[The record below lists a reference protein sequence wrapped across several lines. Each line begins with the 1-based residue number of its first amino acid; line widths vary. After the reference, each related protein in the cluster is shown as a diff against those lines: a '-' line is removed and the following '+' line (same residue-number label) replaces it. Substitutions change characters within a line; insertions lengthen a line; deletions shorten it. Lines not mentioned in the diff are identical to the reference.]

1 MAMRGFELGTE
12 TDRMFADAEQKR
24 AEREVGKTEF
34 QQVVDASG
42 TKPMTASEFAYA
54 GASIA
59 PITGDIIAYK
69 EAPEDFERAYELIK
83 RGYKEKDL
91 VNLGLG
97 AAFAGLVTLGLIPGI
112 GFISRIGKNAA
123 KDSIKQALKEGNL
136 SEAADTMVKTSKTY
150 QDKALIN
157 KKSET
162 QLQRLAEARI
172 KYKNLSAKERN
183 KKLKRLNRPDNITVY
198 HGSKGMQDKLSSDKD
213 YPKRETYKDT
223 TLTETNDSATSSNFI
238 DADDDSIMEFKSAIP
253 TRKDMLIKEG
263 FQPYVDTGDG
273 IVNTRGTFKE
283 ARGLTSGDGYHAE
296 INGKDIGKLLSTSRD
311 PNVSMSPS
319 FTNPETIT
327 NADNYLVD
335 GPIIENLIYAEIPYE
350 KMKNMKPDEYVD
362 MTNGLSKNKDVK
374 KYLAEKYFS
383 KTKSNEYG
391 ATMLPKSGHVEAELA
406 VAFPEY
412 FKPKSIS
419 DLNPKDADY
428 STRIVLD
435 KRGDPRSTAEMF
447 EGKDVG
453 KLNVP
458 EKVKAAK
465 LAFKKADTML
475 ERIDDGAGG
484 DMDKALFPTQN
495 KVSAKEANIYRN
507 KSYDNIKNSL
517 NSMAEL
523 AKYTSE
529 FGARGSYDKFLQ
541 KLGSRAYV
549 FEKLA
554 DKFPQGSEKY
564 KNLKVLSVL
573 ANSGFYAGPKQMNT
587 IRKGFSSKKA
597 LDNITSDV
605 KSKKVGAG
613 ILADK
618 QIQDYLKTDTNITTA
633 KGVYNK
639 IIKKHDGADYAKK
652 NIEVKNDLTPREAKQ
667 ILLDLTG
674 RFNRG
679 GLVKQKGLMARA

>member
-1 MAMRGFELGTE
+1 MRGFELGTE

-42 TKPMTASEFAYA
+42 TKPMTASEFAYT
-54 GASIA
+54 GASMA
-59 PITGDIIAYK
+59 PVTGDIIAYK
-69 EAPEDFERAYELIK
+69 EAPEDFERAYELLK
-83 RGYKEKDL
+83 KGYKEKDL
-91 VNLGLG
+91 VTLGLG
-97 AAFAGLVTLGLIPGI
+97 TAFAGLVALGLVPGI
-112 GFISRIGKNAA
+112 GFVSRIGKNAA
-123 KDSIKQALKEGNL
+123 KDSIKNLLKEGNL
-136 SEAADTMVKTSKTY
+136 DKAADIMVKTSKTY

-157 KKSET
+157 KQSEV
-162 QLQRLAEARI
+162 QLRKLAKARI
-172 KYKNLSAKERN
+172 AFKNLSAKER
-183 KKLKRLNRPDNITVY
+183 KQKIKRLNRPDNITVY
-198 HGSKGMQDKLSSDKD
+198 HGSKGMQDKVGPLTGDAQRVKNQSTGEIDFIEAEDD
-213 YPKRETYKDT
+213 Y
-223 TLTETNDSATSSNFI
+223 TSIVDNR
-238 DADDDSIMEFKSAIP
+238 P
-253 TRKDMLIKEG
+253 TRKDLITRQG
-263 FQPYVDTGDG
+263 FQPYADTGDG
-273 IVNTRGTFKE
+273 IAKTRGTFKE

-296 INGKDIGKLLSTSRD
+296 ISGNKLLSTSRD

-327 NADNYLVD
+327 NTDNNIID
-335 GPIIENLIYAEIPYE
+335 GPILENLIYAEIPYY
-350 KMKNMKPDEYVD
+350 KMNNMKPDEYID

-374 KYLAEKYFS
+374 KYLTEKHFS
-383 KTKSNEYG
+383 KTESNEYG

-419 DLNPKDADY
+419 DLNPKDVD
-428 STRIVLD
+428 
-435 KRGDPRSTAEMF
+435 RSIRYVDNKKGELKSPAEMF
-447 EGKDVG
+447 EGKNIG
-453 KLNVP
+453 KLDVP

-465 LAFKKADTML
+465 LAFKKADEML
-475 ERIDDGAGG
+475 FKIDDGAGG
-484 DMDKALFPTQN
+484 DMDKALFPKQN
-495 KVSAKEANIYRN
+495 NVSAKEANIYRN

-541 KLGSRAYV
+541 KLGSRAFV

-554 DKFPQGSEKY
+554 EKFPQGSEKY

-639 IIKKHDGADYAKK
+639 IINKKDSLDYSKK
-652 NIEVKNDLTPREAKQ
+652 NPVQNDLTPREAKQ

>member
-42 TKPMTASEFAYA
+42 TKPMTAAEFAYT

-59 PITGDIIAYK
+59 PISGDIIAYK

-97 AAFAGLVTLGLIPGI
+97 AAFAGLVTLGLIPGV

-136 SEAADTMVKTSKTY
+136 ADAAETMVKTSKTY
-150 QDKALIN
+150 QDKALVN
-157 KKSET
+157 KQSEV
-162 QLQRLAEARI
+162 QLRKLAEARI
-172 KYKNLSAKERN
+172 KFKHLSAKER
-183 KKLKRLNRPDNITVY
+183 KREIKRLNRPDNVTVY
-198 HGSKGMQDKLSSDKD
+198 HGSKGMQDKLSSYKD
-213 YPKRETYKDT
+213 YPAADI
-223 TLTETNDSATSSNFI
+223 SS
-238 DADDDSIMEFKSAIP
+238 
-253 TRKDMLIKEG
+253 TRKDMLVKEG
-263 FQPYVDTGDG
+263 FQPYADTGDG

-296 INGKDIGKLLSTSRD
+296 IGGNKLLSTSRD

-319 FTNPETIT
+319 FTNPENIT
-327 NADNYLVD
+327 NAENYIID
-335 GPIIENLIYAEIPYE
+335 GPILENLIYAEIPYS
-350 KMKNMKPDEYVD
+350 KMKNMKPDEYTD
-362 MTNGLSKNKDVK
+362 MTNGLSKNKDVRE
-374 KYLAEKYFS
+374 YLAKKYFS
-383 KTKSNEYG
+383 KTKSNEFG

-428 STRIVLD
+428 STRIMPD
-435 KRGDPRSTAEMF
+435 KKGELRSTAEMF

-484 DMDKALFPTQN
+484 TMDKALFPTQN
-495 KVSAKEANIYRN
+495 KVSAKEAIINRN
-507 KSYDNIKNSL
+507 KSYDNIKDTL
-517 NSMAEL
+517 TSMAEL

-541 KLGSRAYV
+541 KLGARAFV

-573 ANSGFYAGPKQMNT
+573 ASTGFYSSPKGMNV

-597 LDNITSDV
+597 LDNITSDI

-618 QIQDYLKTDTNITTA
+618 QIQDYLKTDANITTA

-639 IIKKHDGADYAKK
+639 IAKDDSIDYAKNAAK
-652 NIEVKNDLTPREAKQ
+652 VKNDLTPREAKQ

-679 GLVKQKGLMARA
+679 GLVKQKGLMTRS

>member
-42 TKPMTASEFAYA
+42 TKPMTAAEFAYT

-59 PITGDIIAYK
+59 PISGDIIAYK

-97 AAFAGLVTLGLIPGI
+97 AAFAGLVTLGLIPGV

-136 SEAADTMVKTSKTY
+136 ADAAETMVKTSKTY
-150 QDKALIN
+150 QDKALVN
-157 KKSET
+157 KQSEV
-162 QLQRLAEARI
+162 QLRKLAEARI
-172 KYKNLSAKERN
+172 KFKHLSAKER
-183 KKLKRLNRPDNITVY
+183 KREIKRLNRPDNVTVY
-198 HGSKGMQDKLSSDKD
+198 HGSKGMQDKLSSYKD
-213 YPKRETYKDT
+213 YPAADI
-223 TLTETNDSATSSNFI
+223 SS
-238 DADDDSIMEFKSAIP
+238 
-253 TRKDMLIKEG
+253 TRKDMLVKEG
-263 FQPYVDTGDG
+263 FQPYADTGDG

-296 INGKDIGKLLSTSRD
+296 IGGNKLLSTSRD

-327 NADNYLVD
+327 NADNYIID
-335 GPIIENLIYAEIPYE
+335 GPILENLIYAEIPYS
-350 KMKNMKPDEYVD
+350 KMKNMKPDEYID
-362 MTNGLSKNKDVK
+362 MTNGLSKNKDVRE
-374 KYLAEKYFS
+374 YLAKKYFS
-383 KTKSNEYG
+383 KTKSNEFG

-428 STRIVLD
+428 STRIMPD
-435 KRGDPRSTAEMF
+435 KKGELRSTAEMF

-484 DMDKALFPTQN
+484 TMDKALFPTQN
-495 KVSAKEANIYRN
+495 KVSAKEAIINRN
-507 KSYDNIKNSL
+507 KSYDNIKDTL
-517 NSMAEL
+517 TSMAEL

-541 KLGSRAYV
+541 KLGARAFV

-573 ANSGFYAGPKQMNT
+573 ASTGFYSSPKGMNV

-597 LDNITSDV
+597 LDNITSDI

-618 QIQDYLKTDTNITTA
+618 QIQDYLKTDANITTA

-639 IIKKHDGADYAKK
+639 IAKDDSIDYAKNAAK
-652 NIEVKNDLTPREAKQ
+652 VKNELTPREAKQ

-679 GLVKQKGLMARA
+679 GLVKQKGLMTRS

>member
-1 MAMRGFELGTE
+1 
-12 TDRMFADAEQKR
+12 
-24 AEREVGKTEF
+24 
-34 QQVVDASG
+34 
-42 TKPMTASEFAYA
+42 MTASEFAYT
-54 GASIA
+54 GASMA
-59 PITGDIIAYK
+59 PVTGDIIAYK
-69 EAPEDFERAYELIK
+69 EAPEDFERAYELLK
-83 RGYKEKDL
+83 KGYKEKDL
-91 VNLGLG
+91 VTLGLG
-97 AAFAGLVTLGLIPGI
+97 TAFAGLVALGLVPGI
-112 GFISRIGKNAA
+112 GFVSRIGKNAA
-123 KDSIKQALKEGNL
+123 KDSIKNLLKEGNL
-136 SEAADTMVKTSKTY
+136 DKAADIMVKTSKTY

-157 KKSET
+157 KQSEV
-162 QLQRLAEARI
+162 QLRKLAKARI
-172 KYKNLSAKERN
+172 AFKNLSAKER
-183 KKLKRLNRPDNITVY
+183 KQKIKRLNRPDNITVY
-198 HGSKGMQDKLSSDKD
+198 HGSKGMQDKVGPLTGDAQRVKNQSTGEIDFIEAEDD
-213 YPKRETYKDT
+213 Y
-223 TLTETNDSATSSNFI
+223 TSIVDNR
-238 DADDDSIMEFKSAIP
+238 P
-253 TRKDMLIKEG
+253 TRKDLITRQG
-263 FQPYVDTGDG
+263 FQPYADTGDG
-273 IVNTRGTFKE
+273 IAKTRGTFKE

-296 INGKDIGKLLSTSRD
+296 ISGNKLLSTSRD

-327 NADNYLVD
+327 NADNNIID
-335 GPIIENLIYAEIPYE
+335 GPILENLIYAEIPYY
-350 KMKNMKPDEYVD
+350 KMNNMKPDEYID

-374 KYLAEKYFS
+374 KYLTEKHFS
-383 KTKSNEYG
+383 KTESNEYG

-419 DLNPKDADY
+419 DLNPKDVD
-428 STRIVLD
+428 
-435 KRGDPRSTAEMF
+435 RSIRYVDNKKGELKSPAEMF
-447 EGKDVG
+447 EGKNIG
-453 KLNVP
+453 KLDVP

-465 LAFKKADTML
+465 LAFKKADEML
-475 ERIDDGAGG
+475 FKIDDGAGG
-484 DMDKALFPTQN
+484 DMDKALFPKQN
-495 KVSAKEANIYRN
+495 NVSAKEASIYRN

-541 KLGSRAYV
+541 KLGSRAFV

-554 DKFPQGSEKY
+554 EKFPQGSEKY

-639 IIKKHDGADYAKK
+639 IINKKDSLDYSKK
-652 NIEVKNDLTPREAKQ
+652 NPVQNDLTPREAKQ

>member
-42 TKPMTASEFAYA
+42 TKPMTASEFAYT
-54 GASIA
+54 GASMA
-59 PITGDIIAYK
+59 PVTGDIIAYK
-69 EAPEDFERAYELIK
+69 EAPEDFERAYELLK
-83 RGYKEKDL
+83 KGYKEKDL
-91 VNLGLG
+91 VTLGLG
-97 AAFAGLVTLGLIPGI
+97 TAFAGLVALGLVPGI
-112 GFISRIGKNAA
+112 GFVSRIGKNAA
-123 KDSIKQALKEGNL
+123 KDSIKNLLKEGNL
-136 SEAADTMVKTSKTY
+136 DKAADIMVKTSKTY

-157 KKSET
+157 KQSEV
-162 QLQRLAEARI
+162 QLRKLAKARI
-172 KYKNLSAKERN
+172 AFKNLSAKER
-183 KKLKRLNRPDNITVY
+183 KQKIKRLNRPDNITVY
-198 HGSKGMQDKLSSDKD
+198 HGSKGMQDKVGPLTGDAQRVKNQSTGEIDFIEAEDD
-213 YPKRETYKDT
+213 Y
-223 TLTETNDSATSSNFI
+223 TSIVDNR
-238 DADDDSIMEFKSAIP
+238 P
-253 TRKDMLIKEG
+253 TRKDLITRQG
-263 FQPYVDTGDG
+263 FQPYADTGDG
-273 IVNTRGTFKE
+273 IAKTRGTFKE

-296 INGKDIGKLLSTSRD
+296 ISGNKLLSTSRD

-327 NADNYLVD
+327 NTDNNIID
-335 GPIIENLIYAEIPYE
+335 GPILENLIYAEIPYY
-350 KMKNMKPDEYVD
+350 KMNNMKPDEYID

-374 KYLAEKYFS
+374 KYLTEKHFS
-383 KTKSNEYG
+383 KTESNEYG

-419 DLNPKDADY
+419 DLNPKDVD
-428 STRIVLD
+428 
-435 KRGDPRSTAEMF
+435 RSIRYVDNKKGELKSPAEMF
-447 EGKDVG
+447 EGKNIG
-453 KLNVP
+453 KLDVP

-465 LAFKKADTML
+465 LAFKKADEML
-475 ERIDDGAGG
+475 FKIDDGAGG
-484 DMDKALFPTQN
+484 DMDKALFPKQN
-495 KVSAKEANIYRN
+495 NVSAKEANIYRN

-541 KLGSRAYV
+541 KLGSRAFV

-554 DKFPQGSEKY
+554 EKFPQGSEKY

-618 QIQDYLKTDTNITTA
+618 QIQEYLKTDTNITTA

-639 IIKKHDGADYAKK
+639 IINKKDSLDYSKK
-652 NIEVKNDLTPREAKQ
+652 NPVQNDLTPREAKQ

>member
-42 TKPMTASEFAYA
+42 TKPMTAAEFAYT

-59 PITGDIIAYK
+59 PISGDIIAYK

-97 AAFAGLVTLGLIPGI
+97 AAFAGLVTLGLIPGV

-136 SEAADTMVKTSKTY
+136 ADAAETMVKTSKTY
-150 QDKALIN
+150 QDKALVN
-157 KKSET
+157 KQSEV
-162 QLQRLAEARI
+162 QLRKLAEARI
-172 KYKNLSAKERN
+172 KFKHLSAKER
-183 KKLKRLNRPDNITVY
+183 KREIKRLNRPDNVTVY
-198 HGSKGMQDKLSSDKD
+198 HGSKGMQDKLSSYKD
-213 YPKRETYKDT
+213 YPAADI
-223 TLTETNDSATSSNFI
+223 SS
-238 DADDDSIMEFKSAIP
+238 
-253 TRKDMLIKEG
+253 TRKDMLVKEG
-263 FQPYVDTGDG
+263 FQPYADTGDG

-296 INGKDIGKLLSTSRD
+296 IGGNKLLSTSRD

-327 NADNYLVD
+327 NADNYIID
-335 GPIIENLIYAEIPYE
+335 GPILENLIYAEIPYS
-350 KMKNMKPDEYVD
+350 KMKNMKPDEYTD
-362 MTNGLSKNKDVK
+362 MTNGLSKNKDVRE
-374 KYLAEKYFS
+374 YLAKKYFS
-383 KTKSNEYG
+383 KTKSNEFG

-428 STRIVLD
+428 STRIMPD
-435 KRGDPRSTAEMF
+435 KKGELRSTAEMF

-484 DMDKALFPTQN
+484 TMDKALFPTQN
-495 KVSAKEANIYRN
+495 KVSAKEAIINRN
-507 KSYDNIKNSL
+507 KSYDNIKDTL
-517 NSMAEL
+517 TSMAEL

-554 DKFPQGSEKY
+554 EKFPQGSEKY

-573 ANSGFYAGPKQMNT
+573 ASTGFYSSPKGMNV

-597 LDNITSDV
+597 LDNITSDI

-618 QIQDYLKTDTNITTA
+618 QIQDYLKTDANITTA

-639 IIKKHDGADYAKK
+639 IAKDDSIDYAKNAAK
-652 NIEVKNDLTPREAKQ
+652 VKNELTPREAKQ

-679 GLVKQKGLMARA
+679 GLVKQKGLMTRS

>member
-1 MAMRGFELGTE
+1 MRGFELGTE

-42 TKPMTASEFAYA
+42 IKPMTAAEFAYT

-59 PITGDIIAYK
+59 PISGDIIAYK

-97 AAFAGLVTLGLIPGI
+97 AAFAGLVTLGLIPGV

-123 KDSIKQALKEGNL
+123 KNSIKQALKDGNL
-136 SEAADTMVKTSKTY
+136 ADAAETMVKTSKTY
-150 QDKALIN
+150 QDKALVN
-157 KKSET
+157 KQSEV
-162 QLQRLAEARI
+162 QLSKLAEARI
-172 KYKNLSAKERN
+172 KFKHLSAKER
-183 KKLKRLNRPDNITVY
+183 KREIKRLNRPDNVTVY

-213 YPKRETYKDT
+213 YPKRDTYKDT
-223 TLTETNDSATSSNFI
+223 TRAKTDDNETSFNFI
-238 DADDDSIMEFKSAIP
+238 DPDDDSIMEFKASVP
-253 TRKDMLIKEG
+253 TRKDMLVKEG
-263 FQPYVDTGDG
+263 FQPYADTGDG

-296 INGKDIGKLLSTSRD
+296 IGGNKLLSTSRD

-319 FTNPETIT
+319 FTNPENIT
-327 NADNYLVD
+327 NVDNDIID
-335 GPIIENLIYAEIPYE
+335 GPILENLIYAEIPYS
-350 KMKNMKPDEYVD
+350 KMKNMKPDEYID
-362 MTNGLSKNKDVK
+362 MTNGLSKNKDVRE
-374 KYLAEKYFS
+374 YLAKKYFS
-383 KTKSNEYG
+383 KTKSNEFG

-419 DLNPKDADY
+419 DLNPSKADY

-435 KRGDPRSTAEMF
+435 KKGDPRSEAEMF
-447 EGKDVG
+447 EGKDIG

-465 LAFKKADTML
+465 LAFKKADEML
-475 ERIDDGAGG
+475 FKVDDGAGG

-495 KVSAKEANIYRN
+495 KISAKESIIYRN
-507 KSYDNIKNSL
+507 KSYNNIKDTL

-541 KLGSRAYV
+541 KLSSRAFV

-573 ANSGFYAGPKQMNT
+573 ASTGFYSSPKGMNV

-597 LDNITSDV
+597 LDNITSDI
-605 KSKKVGAG
+605 KSKKVGDG

-618 QIQDYLKTDTNITTA
+618 QIQDYLKTDANITTA
-633 KGVYNK
+633 KGVYNS
-639 IIKKHDGADYAKK
+639 IIKKHNAADYAKK
-652 NIEVKNDLTPREAKQ
+652 NIDVKNDLTPREAKQ

-679 GLVKQKGLMARA
+679 GLVKQKGLMTRS

>member
-42 TKPMTASEFAYA
+42 TKPMTAAEFAYT

-59 PITGDIIAYK
+59 PISGDIIAYK

-97 AAFAGLVTLGLIPGI
+97 AAFAGLVTLGLIPGV

-136 SEAADTMVKTSKTY
+136 ADAAETMVKTSKTY
-150 QDKALIN
+150 QDKALVN
-157 KKSET
+157 KQSEV
-162 QLQRLAEARI
+162 QLRKLAEARI
-172 KYKNLSAKERN
+172 KFKHLSAKER
-183 KKLKRLNRPDNITVY
+183 KREIKRLNRPDNVTVY
-198 HGSKGMQDKLSSDKD
+198 HGSKGMQDKLSSYKD
-213 YPKRETYKDT
+213 YPAADI
-223 TLTETNDSATSSNFI
+223 SS
-238 DADDDSIMEFKSAIP
+238 
-253 TRKDMLIKEG
+253 TRKDMLVKEG
-263 FQPYVDTGDG
+263 FQPYADTGDG

-296 INGKDIGKLLSTSRD
+296 IGGNKLLSTSRD

-319 FTNPETIT
+319 FTNPENIT
-327 NADNYLVD
+327 NADNYIID
-335 GPIIENLIYAEIPYE
+335 GPILENLIYAEIPYS
-350 KMKNMKPDEYVD
+350 KMKNMKPDEYTD
-362 MTNGLSKNKDVK
+362 MTNGLSKNKDVRE
-374 KYLAEKYFS
+374 YLAKKYFS
-383 KTKSNEYG
+383 KTKSNEFG

-428 STRIVLD
+428 STRIMPD
-435 KRGDPRSTAEMF
+435 KKGELRSTAEMF

-484 DMDKALFPTQN
+484 TMDKALFPTQN
-495 KVSAKEANIYRN
+495 KVSAKEAIINRN
-507 KSYDNIKNSL
+507 KSYDNIKDTL
-517 NSMAEL
+517 TSMAEL

-554 DKFPQGSEKY
+554 EKFPQGSEKY

-573 ANSGFYAGPKQMNT
+573 ASTGFYSSPKGMNV

-597 LDNITSDV
+597 LDNITSDI

-618 QIQDYLKTDTNITTA
+618 QIQDYLKTDANITTA

-639 IIKKHDGADYAKK
+639 IAKDDSIDYAKNAAK
-652 NIEVKNDLTPREAKQ
+652 VKNELTPREAKQ

-679 GLVKQKGLMARA
+679 GLVKQKGLMTRS

>member
-42 TKPMTASEFAYA
+42 TKPMTAAEFAYT

-59 PITGDIIAYK
+59 PISGDIIAYK

-97 AAFAGLVTLGLIPGI
+97 AAFAGLVTLGLIPGV

-136 SEAADTMVKTSKTY
+136 ADAAETMVKTSKTY
-150 QDKALIN
+150 QDKALVN
-157 KKSET
+157 KQSEV
-162 QLQRLAEARI
+162 QLRKLAEARI
-172 KYKNLSAKERN
+172 KFKHLSAKER
-183 KKLKRLNRPDNITVY
+183 KREIKRLNRPDNVTVY
-198 HGSKGMQDKLSSDKD
+198 HGSKGMQDKLSSYKD
-213 YPKRETYKDT
+213 YPAADI
-223 TLTETNDSATSSNFI
+223 SS
-238 DADDDSIMEFKSAIP
+238 
-253 TRKDMLIKEG
+253 TRKDMLVKEG
-263 FQPYVDTGDG
+263 FQPYADTGDG

-296 INGKDIGKLLSTSRD
+296 IGGNKLLSTSRD

-319 FTNPETIT
+319 FTNPENIT
-327 NADNYLVD
+327 NADNYIID
-335 GPIIENLIYAEIPYE
+335 GPILENLIYAEIPYS
-350 KMKNMKPDEYVD
+350 KMKNMKPDEYTD
-362 MTNGLSKNKDVK
+362 MTNGLSKNKDVRE
-374 KYLAEKYFS
+374 YLAKKYFS
-383 KTKSNEYG
+383 KTKSNEFG

-428 STRIVLD
+428 STRIMPD
-435 KRGDPRSTAEMF
+435 KKGELRSTAEMF

-453 KLNVP
+453 KLDVP

-484 DMDKALFPTQN
+484 TMDKALFPTQN
-495 KVSAKEANIYRN
+495 KVSAKEAIINRN
-507 KSYDNIKNSL
+507 KSYDNIKDTL
-517 NSMAEL
+517 TSMAEL

-554 DKFPQGSEKY
+554 EKFPQGSEKY

-573 ANSGFYAGPKQMNT
+573 ASTGFYSSPKGMNV

-597 LDNITSDV
+597 LDNITSDI

-618 QIQDYLKTDTNITTA
+618 QIQDYLKTDANITTA

-639 IIKKHDGADYAKK
+639 IAKDDSIDYAKNAAK
-652 NIEVKNDLTPREAKQ
+652 VKNELTPREAKQ

-679 GLVKQKGLMARA
+679 GLVKQKGLMTRS

>member
-198 HGSKGMQDKLSSDKD
+198 HGSKGMQDKLSSYKD
-213 YPKRETYKDT
+213 YPEADI
-223 TLTETNDSATSSNFI
+223 SS
-238 DADDDSIMEFKSAIP
+238 

-573 ANSGFYAGPKQMNT
+573 ANSGFYAGAKQMNT